1 MIEEVRVIKVDSD
14 RIWVEASG
22 CEECSQCEAGEG
34 CRNSRLF
41 SLFAP
46 RRKSFPLSRSTN
58 YQMDYQI
65 GDKLSLSFSS
75 QGLLIAA
82 TFAYLIPLILLL
94 GLSLVGHFVFALSEP
109 ALILFLLA
117 SGSIIIIMM
126 YRLRLA
132 DRWHKFLIPRIVKP
146 LQ

>member
-1 MIEEVRVIKVDSD
+1 MIEEVRVIKVDSN

-22 CEECSQCEAGEG
+22 CEECSQCDAGEG

-46 RRKSFPLSRSTN
+46 RRKSFPLSN
-58 YQMDYQI
+58 NHQMDYQI

-109 ALILFLLA
+109 SLILFLLA

-126 YRLRLA
+126 TRLRLT
-132 DRWHKFLIPRIVKP
+132 DRWHRLLVPRMVKP